1 MLYSG
6 RYTRTYASHWA
17 VAAAMLLFLVI
28 VGCRNHVS
36 LDDAAPLVVPPA
48 DSRVSSDSLDAGRA
62 IYVSETKCARC
73 HSPKPVYDHTPQEWA
88 KNILPRMG
96 QKAKLSPEEYDC
108 VLAYVT
114 TGSQTLRKGTN

>member
-6 RYTRTYASHWA
+6 RYTRTHASHWA
-17 VAAAMLLFLVI
+17 AAAALLLFLVV
-28 VGCRNHVS
+28 VGCRHVA
-36 LDDAAPLVVPPA
+36 LEDAAPYVVPTA
-48 DSRVSSDSLDAGRA
+48 GSRVSAESVESGRA
-62 IYVSETKCARC
+62 VYVSETKCAHC

-96 QKAKLSPEEYDC
+96 KKAKLSQEEYDD

-114 TGSQTLRKGTN
+114 MGSQTLRKGTN